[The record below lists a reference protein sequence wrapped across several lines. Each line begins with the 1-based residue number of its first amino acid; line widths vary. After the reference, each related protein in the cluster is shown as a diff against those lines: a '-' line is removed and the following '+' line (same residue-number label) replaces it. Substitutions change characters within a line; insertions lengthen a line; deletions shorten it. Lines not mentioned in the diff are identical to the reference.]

1 MKKLARIVL
10 KEMYDTLRYDVKGY
24 LTEKQIIDKNTYG
37 KIALFK
43 NQYKGKKCVLIGSGP
58 SLTFEDLTVLSKSDV
73 VTIACNSLFKAYE
86 FTSWRADL
94 YCIADS
100 GVFDT
105 VGAKALEEQQGKP
118 LFVSEAVY
126 KELDDEIKQKV
137 YPVRVRRNA
146 TYPQKR
152 KFSGNAGRYMYR
164 FGSVLYFMIQLAVY
178 LGFDEIYLLG
188 CDCNYSYTKMEDGS
202 IKKTGDRDYFM
213 KGYEDRTAH
222 QPFNQFDIVMPDYD
236 EARRYS
242 NKHGV
247 KIFNATRG
255 GKLESFIRVDFDEI
269 FQVEVT
275 AQ

>member
-24 LTEKQIIDKNTYG
+24 LTEKQIIDKDTYG

-43 NQYKGKKCVLIGSGP
+43 DQYKGKKCVLIGSGP

-73 VTIACNSLFKAYE
+73 VTIACNSLFKAYD
-86 FTSWRADL
+86 FTPWRADL

-100 GVFDT
+100 GVFNT
-105 VGAKALEEQQGKP
+105 VGAKVLEEQRGKP
-118 LFVSEAVY
+118 LFVSEAVFT
-126 KELDDEIKQKV
+126 ELDDALKRRV

-146 TYPQKR
+146 TYPKKR
-152 KFSGNAGRYMYR
+152 KFSDKAGRYMYR

-178 LGFDEIYLLG
+178 LGFEEIYLLG
-188 CDCNYSYTKMEDGS
+188 CDCNYSYTKMKDGS
-202 IKKTGDRDYFM
+202 IQKTGDKDYFI
-213 KGYEDRTAH
+213 KDYEDRSGH

-242 NKHGV
+242 DKHGI

-255 GKLESFIRVDFDEI
+255 GKLESFIRVNFNEV
-269 FQVEVT
+269 FSEEVT
-275 AQ
+275 EQ